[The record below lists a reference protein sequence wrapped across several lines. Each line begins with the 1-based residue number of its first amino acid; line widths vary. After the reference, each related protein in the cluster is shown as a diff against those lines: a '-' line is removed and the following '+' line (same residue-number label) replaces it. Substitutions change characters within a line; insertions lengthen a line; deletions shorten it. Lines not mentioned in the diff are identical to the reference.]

1 MSKLLLLSIV
11 IGIVVIPVVAARQAH
26 PLKGLRFALL
36 GLAMLHVGYALF
48 ARFVLPRIAS

>member
-1 MSKLLLLSIV
+1 MSKVLLLSIV

-36 GLAMLHVGYALF
+36 GLVLLFIGYAVF
-48 ARFVLPRIAS
+48 ARFILPRIA